1 MNNGKP
7 LGIGCCD
14 WWCPIETWSIEIL
27 LN

>member
-7 LGIGCCD
+7 LVRCD

-27 LN
+27 PNIS